1 MGRSYGTAFAYGWS
15 RHRQPAALHLLT
27 SVLSGIKK
35 MARSLVVKHE
45 EKVGT
50 SSLLNAFLLIALAWM
65 VGGAVMASTGESS
78 GPAPLVGGQ

>member
-1 MGRSYGTAFAYGWS
+1 MVPARWHGFCIGALLSPTTRSAP
-15 RHRQPAALHLLT
+15 PADVGAPGE
-27 SVLSGIKK
+27 SK

-65 VGGAVMASTGESS
+65 VGGAVLASTGESS
-78 GPAPLVGGQ
+78 GPAPLVSGQ

>member
-1 MGRSYGTAFAYGWS
+1 MDPGCWHGFCIRAQQTPTPRCAP
-15 RHRQPAALHLLT
+15 PADVGAP
-27 SVLSGIKK
+27 GEKN

-65 VGGAVMASTGESS
+65 VGGAVLASTGESS

>member
-1 MGRSYGTAFAYGWS
+1 
-15 RHRQPAALHLLT
+15 
-27 SVLSGIKK
+27 

-65 VGGAVMASTGESS
+65 VGGAVMASTGEGSA
-78 GPAPLVGGQ
+78 PAPLVGGQ

>member
-1 MGRSYGTAFAYGWS
+1 
-15 RHRQPAALHLLT
+15 
-27 SVLSGIKK
+27 

-65 VGGAVMASTGESS
+65 VGGAVLASTGESS